1 MKYNTKK
8 LEEALFKAENRVTEI
23 AKTNSNLIP
32 DDTTYGNELYDLGQE
47 IKELTEGKNELI
59 FDKLGRPNIMVNF
72 NMDETARN
80 SFLSNN
86 GADYTPSEG
95 SLGVHPAFV
104 QSGKFQGFRLG
115 KYMSVRYGG
124 QNFPTSLRGMS
135 PAHDITLD
143 GCSGLVNSANA
154 GSYSD
159 GKSLHLETAPEVGYL
174 SLLSRAKGFYCKGN
188 SYYGTDQSSENG
200 IGVPCD
206 DHIYTSGE
214 ESRVGKT
221 LTGSGPASWNLD
233 GTCLSPADLRGNA
246 YEWKA
251 GIRYY
256 EGFIQVLD
264 GNKAAIEGVDLSASS
279 SEWKYVLANGTL
291 SATNDG
297 TALGW
302 SYSGTIGDNSAF
314 ELAQST
320 EIIRQADE
328 AAGYG
333 QVNFASLTAKEGIV
347 VPGLLKELLVMP
359 VGSNDPSGYSYMRNA
374 LLMERGLYFGGY
386 CDYGASFAGFG
397 RCDGSNSRGTSSWGM
412 GFRVG
417 SLI

>member
-1 MKYNTKK
+1 MKYKTTK
-8 LEEALFKAENRVTEI
+8 LEEALFKAENRITDI
-23 AKTNSNLIP
+23 AKTNASLIP
-32 DDTTYGNELYDLGQE
+32 DETTYGCELYDLGQE

-59 FDKLGRPNIMVNF
+59 FDKLGRPNVMVNF
-72 NMDETARN
+72 KVNETARN

-86 GADYTPSEG
+86 GVDYAPSEG
-95 SLGVHPAFV
+95 NLGVHPAFV

-115 KYMSVRYGG
+115 KYMAARHNNH
-124 QNFPTSLRGMS
+124 NFPTSLRGMS
-135 PAHDITLD
+135 PAHNITHD
-143 GCSGLVNSANA
+143 GCTGLINSANA
-154 GSYSD
+154 GAFSN
-159 GKSLHLETAPEVGYL
+159 GKALHLETAPEVGYL
-174 SLLSRAKGFYCKGN
+174 SLLSRAKGFCCKGN
-188 SYYGTDQSSENG
+188 SYFGTDQSSKNG
-200 IGVPCD
+200 TGIPCD
-206 DHIYTSGE
+206 DHIYVSGE

-279 SEWKYVLANGTL
+279 TEWKYVLANGTL
-291 SATNDG
+291 STTNDG

-302 SYSGTIGDNSAF
+302 SYSDVIGASKPF
-314 ELAQST
+314 ELAQGS
-320 EIIRQADE
+320 EIVRQANE
-328 AAGYG
+328 AEGYG
-333 QVNFASLTAKEGIV
+333 GNNFSTLTAKAGIV
-347 VPGLLKELLVMP
+347 VPGILKELLVMP
-359 VGSNDPSGYSYMRNA
+359 VGSNDPTGYSYMRNA

-386 CDYGASFAGFG
+386 CHDGASNTGFG
-397 RCDGSNSRGTSSWGM
+397 RCNGHNSRGYSNWNI